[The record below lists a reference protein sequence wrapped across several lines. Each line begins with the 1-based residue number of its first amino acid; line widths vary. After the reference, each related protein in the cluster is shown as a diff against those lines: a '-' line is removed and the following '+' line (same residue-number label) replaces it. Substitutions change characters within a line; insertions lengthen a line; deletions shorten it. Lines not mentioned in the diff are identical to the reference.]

1 MEKII
6 VEICICTECVMH
18 GAMDLMESVE
28 NLTEI
33 FQHEDNDFEQREIE
47 IITNKCIGEPKHS
60 HECPKIKTLEVLRD
74 LESGSFK
81 FKSKFKSKL
90 KAKSSKVSKRKT
102 SKGKSSK
109 RKTSKRK
116 TSKRK
121 SSKRK
126 TSKRKSRKVS
136 KRKTSKRKSKNK

>member
-60 HECPKIKTLEVLRD
+60 HECPKIKINDQVYI
-74 LESGSFK
+74 
-81 FKSKFKSKL
+81 
-90 KAKSSKVSKRKT
+90 KAKSQNIMSAVLASK
-102 SKGKSSK
+102 
-109 RKTSKRK
+109 
-116 TSKRK
+116 
-121 SSKRK
+121 
-126 TSKRKSRKVS
+126 
-136 KRKTSKRKSKNK
+136 